1 MSLPTRVPS
10 RLPSRIPRRVLS
22 RIQSTLRTLFR
33 RNQTTIEIND
43 ELHHHL
49 EAHAADLIAQGIPPQ
64 EARRQA
70 RLDLATPVANH
81 AELHR
86 QTAGLQLLD
95 ETRQDIRYGLRGLWR
110 NKPFALTAILSLA
123 LGIGA
128 ATAMFSVVYAVL
140 LDIYPY
146 ADADRTVNPIVHDP
160 SLPDDWSWF
169 VFTPQQYAQYKAAPC
184 FEDVFGQGGMSIQL
198 DENDVQQPLRVAL
211 LTGNAAGFNRVR
223 PLLGRDIQPSDGD
236 FGGKPS
242 NVVVLGYKFWQKHY
256 FGDKSVIGKDLK
268 TGKNLYRIVGV
279 MPERYTLGGDPDLY
293 MPYSQ
298 YIFPE
303 PYFVAFAK
311 LKKGVTA
318 QQASTFVDPMLH
330 DFAKAEPRFYPRQFH
345 ARLQPLLEGFTSRS
359 KLLKNFPLLYFAT
372 GALLLIGCA
381 NCSLLLLAR
390 GTTRVH
396 EFALRSA
403 VGASR
408 ARIVRQLLVEC
419 LTISLLGSVL
429 GTGLA
434 YLLARLPLQLAAD
447 LFPTEA
453 VIRINGTILAF
464 SIAVAILAGIVFGLL
479 PALKFSRP
487 HISTMLNSNGRRTVA
502 AGSKRPL
509 QALIAAQI
517 ALTLVLL
524 TVSAAAISGF
534 LHFLHMPLG
543 YDPTNVVSVG
553 AGLMKTTVLP
563 SWAERAAKI
572 DAIQSA
578 IESVPGVISVTTA
591 DDTPPSGGGLSQFQL
606 VGDENRNR
614 DARYTSV
621 ASNYFSSLRIPLLQ
635 GRVWTTAEQ
644 NAGLPLVVVNQTFAR
659 RFSPDRS
666 IIDRIV
672 RLPALDP
679 KDKSRPIGVTLA
691 PAIQNTEARIIG
703 VSADVVNDG
712 LDKPILPNLY
722 VNRNAIMWAYVPLLI
737 RTTGAPHGY
746 DLSIAQA
753 VNRVTGKTFLNINPF
768 TLQDII
774 EHQPAYRTQRL
785 VAVLLS
791 IFAVA
796 ALALSL
802 VGLYSVVA
810 YIVAQRTPEFGIRI
824 ALGAQREGILWL
836 VLRSNAAVLLGGTAL
851 GILLSFAVRARF
863 AHWSEYSSRN
873 PLTILISALILL
885 TAALIASLIP
895 AHRASRVE
903 PTQALRA
910 E

>member
-1 MSLPTRVPS
+1 
-10 RLPSRIPRRVLS
+10 
-22 RIQSTLRTLFR
+22 
-33 RNQTTIEIND
+33 
-43 ELHHHL
+43 
-49 EAHAADLIAQGIPPQ
+49 
-64 EARRQA
+64 
-70 RLDLATPVANH
+70 
-81 AELHR
+81 
-86 QTAGLQLLD
+86 
-95 ETRQDIRYGLRGLWR
+95 
-110 NKPFALTAILSLA
+110 
-123 LGIGA
+123 
-128 ATAMFSVVYAVL
+128 MFSVVYAVL

-160 SLPDDWSWF
+160 GVPDDWSWF
-169 VFTPQQYAQYKAAPC
+169 VLTPDQYRQYKAAPC
-184 FEDVFGQGGMSIQL
+184 FEDVFAQGGMNLQL
-198 DENDVQQPLRVAL
+198 DENDVQQPLHVVL
-211 LTGNAAGFNRVR
+211 LTGNAAAFNRVR

-256 FGDKSVIGKDLK
+256 FGDKSAVGKDLK
-268 TGKNLYRIVGV
+268 AGKNLYRIVGV

-293 MPYSQ
+293 MPFSQ
-298 YIFPE
+298 DTFPQVYYI
-303 PYFVAFAK
+303 AFAK

-318 QQASTFVDPMLH
+318 QQASAFVDPMLH
-330 DFAKAEPRFYPRQFH
+330 DFAKTEPRFYPRQFH

-487 HISTMLNSNGRRTVA
+487 QISTMLNSNGRRTVA

-524 TVSAAAISGF
+524 TVSGAAISGF
-534 LHFLHMPLG
+534 LRFLRMPLG
-543 YDPTNVVSVG
+543 YDPSNIMALTVG
-553 AGLMKTTVLP
+553 FEKNALP
-563 SWAERAAKI
+563 TWAERVAAI
-572 DAIQSA
+572 DALRHA
-578 IESVPGVISVTTA
+578 MESVPGVVSVAEA
-591 DDTPPSGGGLSQFQL
+591 DDIPPRGGGTSQFQM
-606 VGDENRNR
+606 VGEEDRSR
-614 DARYTSV
+614 DARFT
-621 ASNYFSSLRIPLLQ
+621 AIGPTYFSTLRIPLLA
-635 GRVWTTAEQ
+635 GRNFTPAEAH
-644 NAGLPLVVVNQTFAR
+644 AGLPLALVNQTFAH
-659 RFSPDRS
+659 RFSPNRSILDRS
-666 IIDRIV
+666 I
-672 RLPALDP
+672 RLPFLDP
-679 KDKSRPIGVTLA
+679 AEVKKIENLTLS
-691 PAIQNTEARIIG
+691 PAIQNTEIRVIG
-703 VSADVVNDG
+703 VVADAVNDG
-712 LDKPILPNLY
+712 LDSPVLPNIY
-722 VNRNAIMWAYVPLLI
+722 VNSNSAKFLYAPFLV
-737 RTTGAPHGY
+737 RTAGDPHTYEHAVAHALHQTGSKNHIY
-746 DLSIAQA
+746 L
-753 VNRVTGKTFLNINPF
+753 NTFS
-768 TLQDII
+768 LQELV
-774 EHQPAYRTQRL
+774 EHEPAYRTQRL

-824 ALGAQREGILWL
+824 ALGAQRPGILWL
-836 VLRSNAAVLLGGTAL
+836 VLRSNAAVILGGTA
-851 GILLSFAVRARF
+851 SA
-863 AHWSEYSSRN
+863 SS
-873 PLTILISALILL
+873 SASPSAPASP
-885 TAALIASLIP
+885 TGPNTAPAALLPSSSAPSSSSPPPSSPASFPPTAPP
-895 AHRASRVE
+895 ASNPRRPSAPNSSK
-903 PTQALRA
+903 PAQ
-910 E
+910 